1 MKRIVSLLLCVAIV
15 LSVMGITGLTVFAAT
30 NELVTNGGFES
41 ADISGFTGA
50 DHSRVSSEYS
60 VTPKSGSYMLKAS
73 QGDLFCDV
81 AEQFGCYQQIQGG
94 IYRLDYTVNAQVY
107 ARSAIKMR
115 VYVKYLRIGD
125 NCAQFLDGGTVDVPA
140 GSWTSISFTKPLYG
154 APNANIAS
162 ADIVFSATGNYYLD
176 DVSLTN
182 QGSATG
188 KTRPADIAVGNS
200 ATTGAITVDTAEK
213 SEDPTFGA
221 IRWDAW
227 YGNDANASSIAYVVS
242 KTLSSKNGAY
252 LDRAPFFASIQN
264 KQVVLPTYTQ
274 EICDKEILYAA
285 SAGIDYFIYGWY
297 DDGMRAARVFHTTSQ
312 YREKVKMAIIAC
324 GSRFEHIEMYEM
336 LKQDY
341 YMKVLGNRPLIFI
354 NTKLPETVE
363 KITTYYRN
371 MCLDLKNQGYDIGYP
386 YITVYYNNVSDTT
399 KIKEMYASGADA
411 VTDYAFEA
419 TGSVSNLSSYASLA
433 SKAEAQWTTRES
445 RIYNASTQ
453 QIVPTV
459 TLGYDLS
466 PRYYAEQATPGIVH
480 WMSVPSNGYAAKATA
495 AELENHMTNA
505 VRYMLDASNASYT
518 SANTV
523 SIYAW
528 NEHDEGGWLC
538 PTVKVD
544 ANGNQLYNADGTPQI
559 DTSRLD
565 AVGKAIKAYKKSGTY
580 CDNGIYETNFENG
593 IPSVFTGVTAAT
605 VTGGGNVSAQAV
617 SSLSLNIKDLTELLA
632 SPAKKYCLS
641 FDCYSTAAGQMNA
654 SVSARLS
661 GNAADAAE
669 ADGLIG
675 NNGVYTFTAN
685 AASVSQNSWSKQS
698 FELRIP
704 EYFKNADDLK
714 ITVNC
719 THGQHIYIDS
729 LKICAIDSIAGAALS
744 LGKTLSLEYYAY
756 INDENAVP
764 TMRFVRERAVAEST
778 ETAPTLVQG
787 TLDEATGLW
796 KFTFD
801 GINPQCMTDNICA
814 ELIVNGETVD
824 VKERYS
830 VKQYCMDQHEST
842 AQKLG
847 ISNIKFTQLKNLLA
861 AILNYGSEAQK
872 YTGYKTKQLANA
884 GVAWARDT
892 VTLAKPESIKEKTV
906 LSGDGDHIRAAGVR
920 FDNGVELYF
929 KVFAPDPQMTLVVS
943 DEYGNSK
950 TYGIGELDTDGIT
963 VIYTDVI
970 FASRLGEKL
979 TATLYGFGG
988 TALESVTYSAYS
1000 YASQKWESNSL
1011 VRAMYAYGLNAEKYA
1026 SDISEGFDVDID
1038 DEDIF

>member
-1 MKRIVSLLLCVAIV
+1 MKKIVSLLLCVAIV

-41 ADISGFTGA
+41 SDISGFTGVT
-50 DHSRVSSEYS
+50 HSRVSSEYS

-107 ARSAIKMR
+107 ARSAIKVH

-200 ATTGAITVDTAEK
+200 ATTGAITVDTSKK
-213 SEDPTFGA
+213 SADPTFGA
-221 IRWDAW
+221 VRWDAW
-227 YGNDANASSIAYVVS
+227 YGNDSNATSIAYVVS

-252 LDRAPFFASIQN
+252 LDRAPFFASILN

-285 SAGIDYFIYGWY
+285 GAGIDYFIYGWY
-297 DDGMRAARVFHTTSQ
+297 DDGMRAARVLHTTSQ
-312 YREKVKMAIIAC
+312 YRNKVKMAIIAC
-324 GSRFEHIEMYEM
+324 GSRFEHIEMYDM

-354 NTKLPETVE
+354 NTKEPETVE
-363 KITTYYRN
+363 RITTYYRN

-453 QIVPTV
+453 QVVPTV
-459 TLGYDLS
+459 TVGYDLS

-580 CDNGIYETNFENG
+580 CETGIYETNFENG
-593 IPSVFTGVTAAT
+593 IPSGFIGATAAT
-605 VTGGGNVSAQAV
+605 VAGGGNVSAQAV

-632 SPAKKYCLS
+632 SPAKKYELS
-641 FDCYSTAAGQMNA
+641 FACYSTAAGQISA
-654 SVSARLS
+654 SVSATLS
-661 GNAADAAE
+661 GNAAEAAE

-685 AASVSQNSWSKQS
+685 AANVSQNSWSKQS

-704 EYFKNADDLK
+704 EYFKSASTLN
-714 ITVNC
+714 ININC
-719 THGQHIYIDS
+719 THAQHIYIDDF
-729 LKICAIDSIAGAALS
+729 KVCAIDSIAGAALS

-756 INDENAVP
+756 INDENAAP
-764 TMRFVRERAVAEST
+764 TMRFTRERVGSIDEPLAVCEVAGSF
-778 ETAPTLVQG
+778 
-787 TLDEATGLW
+787 DEATGLW
-796 KFTFD
+796 KFSFD
-801 GINPQCMTDNICA
+801 GINPQCMTDNIRA
-814 ELIVNGETVD
+814 ELIENGATVD
-824 VKERYS
+824 VKARYS
-830 VKQYCMDQHEST
+830 VKQYCIDQHEST

-847 ISNIKFTQLKNLLA
+847 MSNIKFTQLKNLLA
-861 AILNYGSEAQK
+861 SILAYGAEAQK
-872 YTGYKTKQLANA
+872 YTFYKMGELATDN
-884 GVAWARDT
+884 VAWAQNE
-892 VTLAKPESIKEKTV
+892 VSLAKPESIKKKTV
-906 LSGDGDHIRAAGVR
+906 FAGEGNFIRAAGLR

-929 KVFAPDPQMTLVVS
+929 KVFAPDSLMTLVVS

-950 TYGIGELDTDGIT
+950 TYALNDVDTDGIAT
-963 VIYTDVI
+963 VYTDAI
-970 FASRLGEKL
+970 FASMLGTKF
-979 TATLYGFGG
+979 TATLYGSGN

-1000 YASQKWESNSL
+1000 YASQKWESNAL
-1011 VRAMYAYGLNAEKYA
+1011 VRAMYAYGLTAEKYA
-1026 SDISEGFDVDID
+1026 SDISEGFDVDIN